1 MKNKVKNCLI
11 IMIGILLLGSLFP
24 SKIYAAASAS
34 ISASKTTINAGESTT
49 ISINVVN
56 TETWEVKLSA
66 SGGTL
71 STSEGTHAFGEE
83 KTTTALT
90 SNFTANTAGTYT
102 ISFSGTVADSS
113 LTNIIPVSGSVKI
126 NVKAAETPS
135 TGNSGSG
142 STSNGGSG
150 SNTGS
155 NSNSSGNTG
164 SGSGSTDT
172 RYPSETKPQTTKTEQ
187 SKSSNN
193 YLSGITLGTGTLSP
207 EFYRETYEYTVEFD
221 DTVNLYDLKEI
232 EISATAEDSRATVKG
247 AGTIQ
252 LNEGENNIALTVTA
266 ENGSERTYT
275 VKVVKPAAI
284 DQSALRL
291 QTLVLNGIN
300 SNGEYQT
307 INLDF
312 DPETFDYNVTV
323 PNEITS
329 LSINPT
335 TENDDIIIETTGGD
349 NLNEGDNRIVIMLTS
364 PSDETIKTTYTIN
377 VNREAALVQEAAGLT
392 KEQIGII
399 VIASVVGVILLI
411 AIVVAIVKHARRK
424 KGFEYDD
431 DDDDNNMN
439 FIENEEG
446 EDIVDT
452 DEVENPYPDKIVTSE
467 VSEEENKDKIDDEEI
482 DKTSLNKAEDTEQS
496 KENVE
501 NDDAKDNEENDEL
514 KFKNTYNEENID
526 DGSSNTK
533 SKWDDFV
540 KGYDDEEDEPKP
552 KKKKH
557 GKRFL

>member
-1 MKNKVKNCLI
+1 MTKVKKNISLILILLIILLSVNFNKVN
-11 IMIGILLLGSLFP
+11 
-24 SKIYAAASAS
+24 AASATLTADKKEVTVGTTVTLTATITAGAWNVS
-34 ISASKTTINAGESTT
+34 ITGNGVNQKAASQTDT
-49 ISINVVN
+49 
-56 TETWEVKLSA
+56 
-66 SGGTL
+66 
-71 STSEGTHAFGEE
+71 
-83 KTTTALT
+83 T
-90 SNFTANTAGTYT
+90 SNKTVTVTATFTPQSAGSYT
-102 ISFSGTVADSS
+102 FNLSGDITDYNEENAK
-113 LTNIIPVSGSVKI
+113 PVSGSVTITVTNPAPKPQP
-126 NVKAAETPS
+126 EPEPDPTPEPEPEP
-135 TGNSGSG
+135 N
-142 STSNGGSG
+142 
-150 SNTGS
+150 
-155 NSNSSGNTG
+155 
-164 SGSGSTDT
+164 
-172 RYPSETKPQTTKTEQ
+172 YPSETKPQTTKTEQ

-207 EFYRETYEYTVEFD
+207 EFYRETYDYTVEFD

-349 NLNEGDNRIVIMLTS
+349 NLNEGYNRIVIMLTS

-501 NDDAKDNEENDEL
+501 NDDSKDNEENDEL

-540 KGYDDEEDEPKP
+540 KGYDDEEEDMPKP